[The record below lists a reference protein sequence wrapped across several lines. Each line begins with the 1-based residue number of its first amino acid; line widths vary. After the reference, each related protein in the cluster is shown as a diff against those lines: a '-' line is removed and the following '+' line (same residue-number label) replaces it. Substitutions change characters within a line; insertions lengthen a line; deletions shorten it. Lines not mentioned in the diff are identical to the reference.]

1 MSPLGPSSRPH
12 GAGEMESDSSGG
24 THVASGQACS
34 WSPEALRLSGR
45 SGSSGAQPAR
55 WEWVLSDRR

>member
-24 THVASGQACS
+24 THVASGQACG

-55 WEWVLSDRR
+55 